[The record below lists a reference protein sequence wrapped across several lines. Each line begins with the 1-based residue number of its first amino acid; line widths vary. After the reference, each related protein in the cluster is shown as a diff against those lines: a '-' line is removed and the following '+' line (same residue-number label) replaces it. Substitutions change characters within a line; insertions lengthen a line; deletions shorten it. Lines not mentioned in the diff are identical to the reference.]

1 MNVALKRHNCL
12 SNIPQRDGKVAH
24 PKPSVGVPHIE
35 RVTQAAT
42 IACIRYKKTI
52 EELAK
57 V

>member
-1 MNVALKRHNCL
+1 MNVALKRQNCL

-24 PKPSVGVPHIE
+24 PKPSVGVSHIE

>member
-1 MNVALKRHNCL
+1 MNVALKRQNCL

-24 PKPSVGVPHIE
+24 PKPSVGESHIE
-35 RVTQAAT
+35 RVAQAAT